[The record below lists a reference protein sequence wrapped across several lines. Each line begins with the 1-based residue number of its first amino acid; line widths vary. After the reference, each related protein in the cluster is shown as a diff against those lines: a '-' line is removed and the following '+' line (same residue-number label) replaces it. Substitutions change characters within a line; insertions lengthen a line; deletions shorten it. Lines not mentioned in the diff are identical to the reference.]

1 MSKIRVLLVDD
12 HALIRTGLRMLIN
25 AQRDMETVGEAANCR
40 EALEQINRLQP
51 DVVSLDLTMP
61 GGNSIKLIEQLHSEH
76 PEIRVLVLT
85 MHDDPAYFRAVMAA
99 GGAGYLVKSA
109 ADSELL
115 TAIRTVH
122 QGRTFANVDLDGKK
136 HLPAT
141 PGLGLGSLSDREREV
156 LELLAKGFT
165 NQEIA
170 AQLFLSVKTI
180 ETYRARIAGK
190 LGLRTRAEL
199 VRYALEVGLLAAN
212 EPYPGT
218 DGI

>member
-12 HALIRTGLRMLIN
+12 HALIRAGLRMLIN
-25 AQRDMETVGEAANCR
+25 AQRDMETVGEAASCR

-51 DVVSLDLTMP
+51 EVVSLDLTMP
-61 GGNSIKLIEQLHSEH
+61 GGSSIKLIEQLHSEH

-122 QGRTFANVDLDGKK
+122 QGRTFANANLNGLP
-136 HLPAT
+136 HTPAT
-141 PGLGLGSLSDREREV
+141 AGLSSLSDREREV
-156 LELLAKGFT
+156 LESLAKGFT
-165 NQEIA
+165 NQAIA
-170 AQLFLSVKTI
+170 DRLFLSVKTI
-180 ETYRARIAGK
+180 ETYRARIAAK
-190 LGLRTRAEL
+190 LGLRTRAEM
-199 VRYALEVGLLAAN
+199 VRYALEVGLLAPN
-212 EPYPGT
+212 EPHHGT
-218 DGI
+218 DVT